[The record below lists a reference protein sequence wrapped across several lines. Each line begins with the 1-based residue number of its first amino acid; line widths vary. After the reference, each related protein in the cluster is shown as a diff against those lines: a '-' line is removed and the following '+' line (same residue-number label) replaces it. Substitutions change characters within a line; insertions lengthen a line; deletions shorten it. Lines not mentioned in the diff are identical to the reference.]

1 MLYERSLAAQQEE
14 SECSE
19 EHTQK
24 KKKKD
29 YEMVI
34 SFELCTG
41 MS

>member
-24 KKKKD
+24 KKKD